1 MVIASL
7 DSNGRDKLVGHVT
20 SPLPQEK
27 QSDRNPSNLSHLNTH
42 QRARCFPPFAKSIRA
57 VSRERSTNV
66 LGLDVLRKSRICSPS
81 FERKWNKSNLSS
93 LPSSHSPRNLSHVFT
108 ISLVAEYL
116 ILLSKL
122 IPARCVCRCYLKV
135 RIAARVGARMVLVA
149 RWNTSRIRRRE
160 ARWKLPSRVFS
171 RELSL
176 TIRILLRGRGRVVA
190 S

>member
-20 SPLPQEK
+20 SPLPQGK

-93 LPSSHSPRNLSHVFT
+93 LPSSHSPRNLPHVFT

-135 RIAARVGARMVLVA
+135 RIAARVGARMVLVVQA
-149 RWNTSRIRRRE
+149 GYAGERLGGNF
-160 ARWKLPSRVFS
+160 RVEYFP
-171 RELSL
+171 ENCLSQL
-176 TIRILLRGRGRVVA
+176 EY